1 MLKPGVTFCEPFE
14 TRNFFSQSTKDF
26 SGFKDNAFGTVQS
39 AATHRAA

>member
-1 MLKPGVTFCEPFE
+1 MSLLKPGI
-14 TRNFFSQSTKDF
+14 FFSQSTKDF